1 MKQILNFILT
11 ILVAVLFTACHKE
24 EVFDAPM
31 NEGIILDLS
40 SNPATRASS
49 TSVESFVSH
58 LDVFIFEDNSGSP
71 GNGASSK
78 GAYFGRYDVNNRE
91 SVTLNAKRSSFGVNA
106 EYHVYIIANSNINV
120 ADFESVKS
128 YNNLLVMR
136 QEDYNLHITGLAI
149 ENAPKYFLMDAKATD
164 ASDGTTV
171 TLYNGNS
178 SDNTTLSATLRRAAA
193 KVVIN
198 ITADESVEFKP
209 FTLAEGSDGGLYYI
223 RNLPIEAYLLAEAR
237 DDETIVA
244 DKDDL
249 RNTGKANNEYFSWN
263 PESNNKKVSLI
274 TYVYPN
280 AWAGQSLLDH
290 ETCVVMNLPLSY
302 TDAEGNVADY
312 HNSWYKIPMSGESM
326 FRRNNYYEVNI
337 NLDRPGAISEST
349 PVDIENTYYKV
360 EDWIPQ
366 EINVGG
372 EDKPAYLMVNR
383 QEMEMRNI
391 EVDATTLEFS
401 SSSPVTVSVK
411 TVSENGRQVPEIYY
425 YNKYGVKTYITPTIT
440 GTTEGGIQGNITVS
454 SPNPD
459 NNTIRYFTLVVTN
472 EDGISKEVAVR
483 QYPLVFISNILS
495 YYSYRSDFLGDDPN
509 GTGTANH
516 YENRSSYS
524 RFAVNYTNGAHSY
537 SANNGW
543 SDMSAGFFVSKY
555 VNNTYTSGNNQG
567 LSDVNY
573 YSSTSTG
580 NFNDPYNARMY
591 HIQITE
597 TSGEYVLGKPKI
609 TNGVT
614 DPGEDNARMVSPS
627 FMIASRLGTLT
638 VSRIDAN
645 NDATYLDVYAEHA
658 KQYVEVYVDPET
670 GETIHLSDWRLPTEA
685 ELEIIYQYQGNANV
699 DADAMDYL
707 LNAGYYFSASGPVA
721 NPKANS
727 TGKSVRCVR
736 DVY

>member
-1 MKQILNFILT
+1 MKQRLNFILT
-11 ILVAVLFTACHKE
+11 VLVAVLFTACHKE
-24 EVFDAPM
+24 ETFDVPI
-31 NEGIILDLS
+31 NEGIILNLS
-40 SNPATRASS
+40 SNTQTRASS

-71 GNGASSK
+71 NAI
-78 GAYFGRYDVNNRE
+78 AYYGRYEVNNRE
-91 SVTLNAKRSSFGVNA
+91 SVTLDAKRSSFDVSA
-106 EYHVYIIANSNINV
+106 MYHVYIVANSNINV
-120 ADFESVKS
+120 ADFESVAS
-128 YNNLLVMR
+128 YEDLRGMQ

-164 ASDGTTV
+164 SSGATIV
-171 TLYNGNS
+171 ALYNGNS
-178 SDNTTLSATLRRAAA
+178 SDNTTLNATLRRAAA
-193 KVVIN
+193 KVVVN
-198 ITADESVEFKP
+198 ITATDNVEFKP
-209 FTLAEGSDGGLYYI
+209 FTQAEGSEGGLYYI
-223 RNLPIEAYLLAEAR
+223 RNLPIDAYLLAEAR
-237 DDETIVA
+237 NDEMIEAKV
-244 DKDDL
+244 
-249 RNTGKANNEYFSWN
+249 RNTTKANNEYFSWN
-263 PESNNKKVSLI
+263 PEINNKEVSLI

-280 AWAGQSLLDH
+280 AWANLSLLEH
-290 ETCVVMNLPLSY
+290 ETCVVMNLPLAY
-302 TDAEGNVADY
+302 TDAEGNTVNY
-312 HNSWYKIPMSGESM
+312 HNSWYKIPMSSESM

-337 NLDRPGAISEST
+337 ELNRPGAISETT
-349 PVDIENTYYKV
+349 PVDIENIYYEV
-360 EDWIPQ
+360 EEWIPQ
-366 EINVGG
+366 QINVGG
-372 EDKPAYLMVNR
+372 EDRPAYLMVNR

-411 TVSENGRQVPEIYY
+411 DIYY
-425 YNKYGVKTYITPTIT
+425 YNKYGVKTSVTPAIT
-440 GTTEGGIQGNITVS
+440 GTTDGGIQGNITVS

-472 EDGISKEVAVR
+472 EEGISKEVAVR
-483 QYPLVFISNILS
+483 QYPLVYISNILS
-495 YYSYRSDFLGDDPN
+495 YYSYRSDFLDDDMD

-524 RFAVNYTNGAHSY
+524 RFAVNYTNGRHSY
-537 SANNGW
+537 ISTSN
-543 SDMSAGFFVSKY
+543 GFFVSKY
-555 VNNTYTSGNNQG
+555 VNRTYTSGNNQG
-567 LSDVNY
+567 LSDVNS
-573 YSSTSTG
+573 YSSSSTG

-591 HIQITE
+591 HIRITE

-638 VSRIDAN
+638 VSRIDA
-645 NDATYLDVYAEHA
+645 DDDETYLEVYAEHA

-685 ELEIIYQYQGNANV
+685 ELEIIYQYQGTEGT

-707 LNAGYYFSASGPVA
+707 LNAGHYFSASGPVA
-721 NPKANS
+721 NPKSNT

>member
-11 ILVAVLFTACHKE
+11 VLVAVLFTSCHKE
-24 EVFDAPM
+24 EAFDAPM
-31 NEGIILDLS
+31 NEGIVLDLS
-40 SNPATRASS
+40 SSPATRASS
-49 TSVESFVSH
+49 TSIESFVNH

-71 GNGASSK
+71 SAI
-78 GAYFGRYDVNNRE
+78 AYYGRYDVNNRE
-91 SVTLNAKRSSFGVNA
+91 SVTLNAKRSSFGVDA
-106 EYHVYIIANSNINV
+106 LYHVYIVGNSNISEAEFGTV
-120 ADFESVKS
+120 AS
-128 YNNLLVMR
+128 YDQLRTMQ

-164 ASDGTTV
+164 ASGETVV

-178 SDNTTLSATLRRAAA
+178 SDNTTLNATLRRAAA
-193 KVVIN
+193 KVVVN
-198 ITADESVEFKP
+198 ITATESVEFKP
-209 FTLAEGSDGGLYYI
+209 FTLEQGSEGGLYYI
-223 RNLPIEAYLLAEAR
+223 RNLPIDAYLLAEAR
-237 DDETIVA
+237 SDETIEAKV
-244 DKDDL
+244 
-249 RNTGKANNEYFSWN
+249 RNTTKANNEYFAWN
-263 PESNNKKVSLI
+263 PEINNKEVSLI

-280 AWAGQSLLDH
+280 AWADESLLEH
-290 ETCVVMNLPLSY
+290 ETCVVMNLPLTY
-302 TDAEGNVADY
+302 TDAEGNSIDY
-312 HNSWYKIPMSGESM
+312 HNSWYKIPMTGENM

-337 NLDRPGAISEST
+337 SLDRPGAISEST
-349 PVDIENTYYKV
+349 PVDIENVYYEV
-360 EDWIPQ
+360 EEWIPQ
-366 EINVGG
+366 QINVGG
-372 EDKPAYLMVNR
+372 EDRPAYLMVNR

-411 TVSENGRQVPEIYY
+411 TVSENGSQVPEIYY

-472 EDGISKEVAVR
+472 EEGISKEVAVR

-509 GTGTANH
+509 GTGTADH
-516 YENRSSYS
+516 YENRSSYN

-543 SDMSAGFFVSKY
+543 NSDKSKGFFVSKY
-555 VNNTYTSGNNQG
+555 VNSTYPSGNNNQG

-573 YSSTSTG
+573 YSNNTTG

-638 VSRIDAN
+638 TSLIDAN
-645 NDATYLDVYAEHA
+645 NDATYLEVYAEHA

-670 GETIHLSDWRLPTEA
+670 GETIHLSDWRLPTAA
-685 ELEIIYQYQGNANV
+685 ELEIIYQYQGEKGA

-721 NPKANS
+721 NPNS
-727 TGKSVRCVR
+727 DMSGKSVRCVR